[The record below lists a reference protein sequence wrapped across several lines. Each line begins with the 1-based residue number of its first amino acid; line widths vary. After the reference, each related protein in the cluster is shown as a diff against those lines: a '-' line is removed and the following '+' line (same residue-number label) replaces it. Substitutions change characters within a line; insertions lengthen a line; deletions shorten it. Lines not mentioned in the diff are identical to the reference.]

1 MKRTTSKA
9 AIAPQWFSLTEAA
22 QWLGRSPSYIR
33 KLIKNGQGPK
43 FARLGRSPCFALK
56 DLQEFMESKMEGP
69 K

>member
-1 MKRTTSKA
+1 MTHDKNPVEQKWLSLNDA
-9 AIAPQWFSLTEAA
+9 AR
-22 QWLGRSPSYIR
+22 WLGRSPSFLR
-33 KLIKNGQGPK
+33 KLIRIGQGPK